1 MRESGHD
8 RADRERV
15 RSGSTCKHRAAVA
28 MWWRVMVT
36 SDALALPP
44 ASPASPCCT
53 RFSAPMT
60 TADALAGVVPGK
72 PLSLWCSAAAA
83 DCSSIFSSS
92 APPPPLP
99 VPLLLP
105 PPLLPPLL
113 ALVGAARLAC
123 QRWYATTAR
132 YKRSSVC
139 VATLAA

>member
-1 MRESGHD
+1 
-8 RADRERV
+8 
-15 RSGSTCKHRAAVA
+15 
-28 MWWRVMVT
+28 MVT

-60 TADALAGVVPGK
+60 TVDAVTGVVVPGR

-99 VPLLLP
+99 VPLLP
-105 PPLLPPLL
+105 PPLLPPLLL